1 MQEKYID
8 SLVQTPR
15 NKWLLVNEPQ
25 TVSLVIVSL
34 SNFASLFVRFRL
46 LEIHLF
52 SRSVVLWRNFHE
64 S

>member
-25 TVSLVIVSL
+25 TVPLVIVSL

-46 LEIHLF
+46 LLIHLF
-52 SRSVVLWRNFHE
+52 SKLYKCSTVA
-64 S
+64 